1 MFVRTS
7 GQICLPVTGFQYPGY
22 FVVQC
27 TCGCWQ
33 IRYRWWCMFVFRGK
47 YSRNIILRLIVL
59 GGLAIAGLVASMPF
73 ITEFYINNQLTS
85 VGWVVNSGI
94 VLLFVLGISKIIFSL
109 LRYMSEEAAL
119 VNFAKALEQDR
130 EEPDLKVRSHSVI
143 GQRYHTIRELSRQN
157 APINH
162 SALASMLVAQES
174 TRTSFPRYIHHIL
187 ILTGVFGTIISLS
200 ISMIGASRLLQAAQ
214 DVESM
219 GLVIHG
225 MSTALSTTMTAIV
238 CYLFFG
244 YFYMK
249 LNDVQANFLSGVEQV
264 TSLFL
269 LPRFAQNPD
278 AMLHEVAS
286 LIRGL
291 RSAAESMQVTQGH
304 YAEATQRVGEMLAE
318 MQSGGGG
325 SSDIQE
331 IKQLLRSGFRL
342 PENGQ

>member
-1 MFVRTS
+1 MF
-7 GQICLPVTGFQYPGY
+7 I
-22 FVVQC
+22 
-27 TCGCWQ
+27 
-33 IRYRWWCMFVFRGK
+33 FRSK
-47 YSRNIILRLIVL
+47 YSRNIILRMIVL
-59 GGLAIAGLVASMPF
+59 GGLAVAGLVASYPF
-73 ITEFYINNQLTS
+73 LTEFYIKNQVTS

-94 VLLFVLGISKIIFSL
+94 VLLFILGISKIIFAL
-109 LRYMSEEAAL
+109 LKYMREESAL
-119 VNFAKALEQDR
+119 VKFAKALEQNVEDPER
-130 EEPDLKVRSHSVI
+130 ALRSKSII
-143 GQRYHTIRELSRQN
+143 GQRYYTIRELSRQN

-200 ISMIGASRLLQAAQ
+200 ISLIGASSLLQAAQ
-214 DVESM
+214 DMESM

-238 CYLFFG
+238 CYIFFG

-249 LNDVQANFLSGVEQV
+249 LNDVQANFLSGIEQV

-269 LPRFAQNPD
+269 LPRYAQNPD

-304 YAEATQRVGEMLAE
+304 YAEATQRVGEMLSE
-318 MQSGGGG
+318 MQLGGGG

-331 IKQLLRSGFRL
+331 IKQLLRTGFRL
-342 PENGQ
+342 PEQGQ